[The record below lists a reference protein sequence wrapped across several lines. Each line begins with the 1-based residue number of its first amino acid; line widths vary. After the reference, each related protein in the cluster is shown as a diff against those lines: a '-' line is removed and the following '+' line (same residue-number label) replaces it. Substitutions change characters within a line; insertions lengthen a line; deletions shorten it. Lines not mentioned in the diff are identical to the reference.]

1 MVDANEPYD
10 PENPPESYRDFWG
23 KLLTTVYIETLE
35 QAAALGIQENYEQFI
50 AKSSK
55 GNPIPVWFLRAEAVN
70 VKGDDGHF
78 FTYTDMVKLVNKNG
92 DYLGKG
98 MAPNVL
104 AQAYLDKGV
113 SASPLKKDQDDT
125 AVGRLIHFTGYE
137 APLGGGFSKK
147 FSLWPEE
154 VLDKGAKYDGEV
166 RIVASSSDS
175 DGPSQSPAASSL
187 DEEAVGARLADVL
200 NGKSADTVLNEIL
213 GDDEL
218 KRVGTFEGVN
228 ILEGAVD
235 GSLVAALVE
244 KGLVT
249 EKDGTLAQVSLG

>member
-1 MVDANEPYD
+1 MADAAKEPYD

-23 KLLTTVYIETLE
+23 TLKTTVYIETLE

-50 AKSSK
+50 AKSSN
-55 GNPIPVWFLRAEAVN
+55 GQPIPVWFLRAEAVN

-78 FTYTDMVKLVNKNG
+78 FVYTDMVKLVNKNG

-104 AQAYLDKGV
+104 AQAYLDKGI
-113 SASPLKKDQDDT
+113 SASPLKTEQDDT

-137 APLGGGFSKK
+137 APLGGGFTKK

-154 VLDKGAKYDGEV
+154 VTEKGTKYDGEV
-166 RIVASSSDS
+166 RVVASSSDDS
-175 DGPSQSPAASSL
+175 GSAANPAASSL
-187 DEEAVGARLADVL
+187 DEDEVGARLAKVLDGKTADV
-200 NGKSADTVLNEIL
+200 VLNEIL
-213 GDDEL
+213 TDDDL
-218 KRVGTFEGVN
+218 KRVGTYGGVN

-244 KGLVT
+244 KGIMSDN
-249 EKDGTLAQVSLG
+249 DGTLVAA